1 MHLQIAPLEQFRFF
15 RERPVEQ
22 PDQLQLLTAPTPN
35 GVKVSIMLEEIGIP
49 YQAHRID
56 ISRGDTRKP
65 EFLALNPN
73 GKLPVI
79 VDPHIE
85 GNNPLVLWESGAIL
99 IYLAEKSGLLLPS
112 TVQARSETIQW
123 VMCQMSSFG
132 PILGQLEWF
141 HCFGGREIED
151 PRPRVRYAKEARRL
165 LALLDKQ
172 LSCRKWIMDDT
183 YTIAD
188 IAMLGWIEYVG
199 RIQEL
204 RLVLE
209 LEEHFNVL
217 AWLARGLDR
226 TAVQAGLL
234 VGRA

>member
-99 IYLAEKSGLLLPS
+99 IYLAEKSGSLLPTS
-112 TVQARSETIQW
+112 VAARSATIQW
-123 VMCQMSSFG
+123 LMYQVSGFG
-132 PILGQLEWF
+132 PVLGQLEWF
-141 HCFGGREIED
+141 HCFDGREVED
-151 PRPRVRYAKEARRL
+151 PRPRVRSAKEARRL
-165 LALLDKQ
+165 LAVLDKQ
-172 LSCRKWIMDDT
+172 LSGREWIVGES

-188 IAMLGWIEYVG
+188 IAMLGWIEYIG
-199 RIQEL
+199 RNQEL
-204 RLVLE
+204 RDVLG
-209 LEEHFNVL
+209 LEEYVKVL

-234 VGRA
+234 VGRD